1 VEPTVGSAPPW
12 AGVTPAPSIKEE
24 ERMRGFAPVRRGL
37 EESALSVRFPFH
49 QGKGLGVRLLASFA
63 ALLFCHPDEASAAS
77 GWKDLGQRR
86 ASAAGSGFGL
96 LPSDENPEG
105 WVTRSEKWSAARFRK
120 PEPVSLARSC
130 PRSFLPSRC
139 SGRQDDCIGL
149 ALLVSDWMTDQFRA
163 ARSRRMTDELRV
175 ACLKALR
182 WLFREL

>member
-1 VEPTVGSAPPW
+1 
-12 AGVTPAPSIKEE
+12 
-24 ERMRGFAPVRRGL
+24 MRGFAPVRTGL
-37 EESALSVRFPFH
+37 EESALSIRFPFH

-86 ASAAGSGFGL
+86 ASAAGSGFAL
-96 LPSDENPEG
+96 LPSDENPG
-105 WVTRSEKWSAARFRK
+105 VARPQHKWTAARYRK
-120 PEPVSLARSC
+120 PEPASLARSC

-149 ALLVSDWMTDQFRA
+149 ALLVSGWMTDQFRA
-163 ARSRRMTDELRV
+163 ARSGRMTDELRV

-182 WLFREL
+182 WLVREL